1 MKLILPGLMMIC
13 LMVLAMCTQN
23 ASNENDTGFPDS
35 VRIQWRHIE
44 NLYREQS
51 QHLGEMTIIN
61 EGSVPLP
68 NKGWALYFNW
78 FRRLITEGLDNRI
91 TGQHINGDFYEI
103 APTRY
108 FPVLKPGESVT
119 FPVIGS
125 YYAINETDAPSGAY
139 FTWIVNDEPQFL
151 EIPVEIV
158 PFDPGK
164 CVRSKQDIMPVWSPA
179 DQYLHNEKVV
189 HISIS
194 AKAPSILPT
203 PVNAEFDGLLIEFSS
218 DWGMQYAPECQ
229 PEAMWFQKEIQGRL
243 RYFPN
248 SAAERIILLQIKP
261 NRFSGSAARKEAYRL
276 TVAPTRIEIT
286 GFDDTG
292 IFYGLQTLLALQ
304 ADHSAGAGRMFIPAC
319 RILDYPRFEY
329 RGMHVDVARN
339 FHDDSTIKQLL
350 DEMARFKLNRLHF
363 HLTDDEGWRL
373 EIPGLPELTELGA
386 VRGHT
391 LDETEHLVP
400 SLGSGPYARNNLS
413 PGNGYYSRDTYIDML
428 KYASERH
435 IQVMPEIDLP
445 GHAHAAITAMNA
457 RRRRLLNKG
466 LEKEA
471 YEFLLYHPE
480 DTSRYESVQKW
491 KNNAVDVGMESTYR
505 FFEKVVM
512 EVRKM
517 YIDAGLELNVLHIGG
532 DEVSDNAW
540 SGSPACHELKRLNP
554 DIGSNHDLL
563 EYFVDR
569 LGRILDRYDIRTAG
583 WEEIGMQFEAGK
595 KVPNQG
601 FAHRGF
607 IPYVWNSIWG
617 WGGEDL
623 AYRLANQGFD
633 VVLSNA
639 TNLYFGLAYTKHPKE
654 PGLYWAGFVNLRRS
668 WEFTPTNIKHCA
680 ETDLLGRTVDVA
692 AFDRFEPLDQD
703 AEKHILG
710 MQGHIWSENARSK
723 DRLHYFVFPKLLGMA
738 ERAWSPK
745 PMWEQNI
752 LPAERENE
760 WNKFVTIIGMREL
773 PRLAQRGIKF
783 RIPLP
788 GAVVR
793 NDTLYMNNMFP
804 GLTPVYQIDN
814 NTPVEYQ
821 TPVFITSIDQIRIL
835 VWNRDSFGRESRKT
849 ALIHQKVN
857 AVSGV

>member
-1 MKLILPGLMMIC
+1 MKLILPGLLMIC
-13 LMVLAMCTQN
+13 LIAMAVCTKNAQN
-23 ASNENDTGFPDS
+23 DQDTGFPES
-35 VRIQWRHIE
+35 VRLKWRHIE
-44 NLYREQS
+44 NEFREQS

-61 EGSVPLP
+61 EGRVPLP

-78 FRRLITEGLDNRI
+78 FRRLITEGVDNRV
-91 TGQHINGDFYEI
+91 TGRHINGDFYEI
-103 APTRY
+103 APTEL

-139 FTWIVNDEPQFL
+139 FTWRINEEPQFL
-151 EIPVEIV
+151 EVPVEIE
-158 PFDPGK
+158 PFDPAK
-164 CVRSKQDIMPVWSPA
+164 CFRSKKDIMPVWNAA
-179 DQYLHNEKVV
+179 DQYLQNEKVA
-189 HISIS
+189 HIPIP
-194 AKAPSILPT
+194 AEAPYILPT
-203 PVNAEFDGLLIEFSS
+203 PVKADFDGLLIEFSS
-218 DWGMQYAPECQ
+218 DWGMQYSPECQ
-229 PEAMWFQKEIQGRL
+229 QEAMWFQHEIQQQL
-243 RYFPN
+243 RQFPN
-248 SAAERIILLQIKP
+248 SAADRTITFQIKP
-261 NRFSGSAARKEAYRL
+261 RSFSGPAACKEAYR
-276 TVAPTRIEIT
+276 VIIAPTRIEIT
-286 GFDDTG
+286 GYTNAG
-292 IFYGLQTLLALQ
+292 LFYGMQTLLALQ
-304 ADHSAGAGRMFIPAC
+304 FDHPADAEIMFLPAC

-339 FHDDSTIKQLL
+339 FHNDSTIKQLI

-373 EIPGLPELTELGA
+373 EIPGLPELTDIGA
-386 VRGHT
+386 ARGHT
-391 LDETEHLVP
+391 LDETEHLIP
-400 SLGSGPYARNNLS
+400 SLGSGPYPRNNLS
-413 PGNGYYSRDTYIDML
+413 PGNGYYSRDTFIELL
-428 KYASERH
+428 KYASEHH
-435 IQVMPEIDLP
+435 IQVIPEIDLP
-445 GHAHAAITAMNA
+445 GHAHAAITAMNVRH
-457 RRRRLLNKG
+457 RRFLDTG

-471 YEFLLYHPE
+471 YEFLLHHPD
-480 DTSRYESVQKW
+480 DTSRYQSVQKW

-517 YIDAGLELNVLHIGG
+517 YRDAGLELNVLHIGG
-532 DEVSDNAW
+532 DEVAENAW

-554 DIGSNHDLL
+554 EIKSNHDLL

-583 WEEIGMQFEAGK
+583 WEEIGMNLNEGK
-595 KVPNQG
+595 KVPNQD
-601 FAHRGF
+601 FARRGF
-607 IPYVWNSIWG
+607 IPYVWNSVWG

-668 WEFTPTNIKHCA
+668 WEFTPTDVKRCA
-680 ETDLLGRTVDVA
+680 ETDLLGRPVDVES
-692 AFDRFEPLDQD
+692 FDRFKPLNQG
-703 AEKHILG
+703 AEEHIIG
-710 MQGHIWSENARSK
+710 MQGHIWSENARSR

-745 PMWEQNI
+745 PVWEQNI

-760 WNKFVTIIGMREL
+760 WNKFVTIVGLREL

-783 RIPLP
+783 RMPLP
-788 GAVVR
+788 GAIVR

-804 GLTPVYQIDN
+804 GLKPVYKFGDN
-814 NTPVEYQ
+814 PPVEYQ
-821 TPVFITSIDQIRIL
+821 TPVFISSTDQIRIS
-835 VWNRDSFGRESRKT
+835 VWNRDMFGRESRKT
-849 ALIHQKVN
+849 EFIHRKVN
-857 AVSGV
+857 TISGG